1 MTAPIQSTTT
11 GAYAGYGEPAAR
23 VAVPNSGLSEE
34 EARGFNSVFFA
45 SFVGFTFIAIVA
57 HFLVWQW
64 RPWIPGARG
73 YPARTG
79 GAQTGAA
86 MQSHS
91 TLPAG
96 VVLASAQAPSTHR

>member
-1 MTAPIQSTTT
+1 MTAPLQSTST
-11 GAYAGYGEPAAR
+11 GAYVGYGEPAAR
-23 VAVPNSGLSEE
+23 VSVPSSGLSEE

-45 SFVGFTFIAIVA
+45 SFVGFTLIAVIA

-73 YPARTG
+73 YPARNS

-86 MQSHS
+86 TQSLS
-91 TLPAG
+91 PLPAG
-96 VVLASAQAPSTHR
+96 VVLAAAQAPSTQR